1 MNSIF
6 VTILFFWMKMANR
19 FSGKSS
25 FNKLSLLIGVP
36 LKSIQVKEWNKKIR
50 SIGTFV
56 KKKKKKRQLNNIKVG
71 RTPIWGYLEF
81 ICYIIFWNIWKLKKF
96 LMCAYGFANLDI
108 CWSRLMAVF
117 ILLCCTLWIIFLN
130 NSNNKSNQ
138 NFWLIFHI
146 IWISNAWP

>member
-1 MNSIF
+1 
-6 VTILFFWMKMANR
+6 MANR

-25 FNKLSLLIGVP
+25 FNKLSLLVGVP
-36 LKSIQVKEWNKKIR
+36 LKSIQVNEWNKKIR

-56 KKKKKKRQLNNIKVG
+56 KKKRQLNFESENKRHKSRENPNLGLPRVHMLYNCLE
-71 RTPIWGYLEF
+71 YL
-81 ICYIIFWNIWKLKKF
+81 KLKKF
-96 LMCAYGFANLDI
+96 LMCAFGFANLDI
-108 CWSRLMAVF
+108 CWSQLMAVF
-117 ILLCCTLWIIFLN
+117 ILLCYTLRIIFLN

>member
-1 MNSIF
+1 
-6 VTILFFWMKMANR
+6 MKMANR

-36 LKSIQVKEWNKKIR
+36 LKSIQVKESNKKIR

-108 CWSRLMAVF
+108 C
-117 ILLCCTLWIIFLN
+117 
-130 NSNNKSNQ
+130 
-138 NFWLIFHI
+138 
-146 IWISNAWP
+146 

>member
-1 MNSIF
+1 
-6 VTILFFWMKMANR
+6 MANR

-25 FNKLSLLIGVP
+25 FNKLSLLVGVP
-36 LKSIQVKEWNKKIR
+36 LKSIQVNEWNKKIR

-56 KKKKKKRQLNNIKVG
+56 KKKRQLNFESENKRHKSRENPNLGLPRVHMLYNCLE
-71 RTPIWGYLEF
+71 YLEASKVSF
-81 ICYIIFWNIWKLKKF
+81 VCVWICKLRY
-96 LMCAYGFANLDI
+96 LL
-108 CWSRLMAVF
+108 
-117 ILLCCTLWIIFLN
+117 ILISGGIHTCLLHTIRIIFLN